1 MLIGVAGA
9 LPARPVDIKPADAAR
24 LVDMGFQATSVTL
37 GRPGDSSKNHLRN
50 ARAILTD
57 AGLVVAQAN
66 GSYGSLVAPSKA
78 ERDRS
83 VHELIDHM
91 HSARELG
98 ALTCYVRPGGLNH
111 YGPWNPDQ
119 DHHLESTFNRT
130 LESLDEA
137 TRAAEDLGVTLAFE
151 GHVLS
156 TIDRPER
163 ITTILDAIDSP
174 ALTFNLDPVN
184 FIGSIWDAW
193 QPNGVFDR
201 LIDGAGT
208 RIRTTHWK
216 DFVVRDELVLHI
228 DEVTPG
234 TGLVDHER
242 WLRRLH
248 ATQRDALVLVEH
260 LSEDQLIP
268 AKSALDH
275 AMAQAGLVWDS
286 SP

>member
-1 MLIGVAGA
+1 
-9 LPARPVDIKPADAAR
+9 
-24 LVDMGFQATSVTL
+24 MGFQATSVTL
-37 GRPGDSSKNHLRN
+37 GGPGDSSKSHLRN
-50 ARAILTD
+50 ARAILDD

-66 GSYGSLVAPSKA
+66 GSYGSLVASSTA

-83 VHELIDHM
+83 LHELTGHM
-91 HSARELG
+91 RSAQELG

-111 YGPWNPDQ
+111 HGPWNPDQ
-119 DHHLESTFNRT
+119 DHHLESTFNRALKS
-130 LESLDEA
+130 LEAA

-163 ITTILDAIDSP
+163 VITILEAIDSP

-184 FIGSIWDAW
+184 FIGSVWDAW
-193 QPNGVFDR
+193 QPNDVFDR
-201 LIDGAGT
+201 LLDGAST

-228 DEVTPG
+228 DEVRPG
-234 TGLVDHER
+234 TGLVNHTR

-248 ATQRDALVLVEH
+248 DAQRNAWVLLEH
-260 LSEDQLIP
+260 LSDDQLVP
-268 AKSALDH
+268 AKSALDD
-275 AMAQAGLVWDS
+275 ALACADLKWDTLA
-286 SP
+286 